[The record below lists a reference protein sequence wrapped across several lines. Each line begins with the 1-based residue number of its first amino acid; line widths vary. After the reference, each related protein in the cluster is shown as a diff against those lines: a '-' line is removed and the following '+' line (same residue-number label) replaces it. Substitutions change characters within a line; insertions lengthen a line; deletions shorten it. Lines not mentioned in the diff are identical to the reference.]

1 MTNDTAIL
9 LLLADLNRDRQA
21 LIAQRD
27 ALKDRVAAL
36 EQAFAETTQ
45 SDDATQP

>member
-27 ALKDRVAAL
+27 ALK
-36 EQAFAETTQ
+36 AENERLLAELDQRGNDGTT
-45 SDDATQP
+45 AG